1 MAFIMASTAF
11 ALKDRQKLILDAVIQ
26 EYIETAFPVASSRI
40 VDKFKFPYSSATVRN
55 ELLALDEAGFL
66 EQPHTSAGRIPTE
79 KGYRFYIEEYFDGDE
94 LLEKNER
101 VILSEI
107 FSARGG
113 SAYGRQQ
120 NTEEEFLKLLART
133 VSEISRSFTVAG
145 LYENDMFYKTG
156 ISEAFDE
163 PEFEYK
169 NTLKEFS
176 GLSDFIDEEIRNIF
190 EPGDFKKPKAFV
202 GKENPIREARN
213 YGMVVSSVITPNKKE
228 TLVAV
233 LGPKRMDYRKNI
245 SLFEFLGEL

>member
-1 MAFIMASTAF
+1 M
-11 ALKDRQKLILDAVIQ
+11 LKERQKSILDAVIQ
-26 EYIETAFPVASSRI
+26 EYIDTAFPVASSRI
-40 VDKFKFPYSSATVRN
+40 VDKFRLPYSSATVRN
-55 ELLALDEAGFL
+55 ELIALDKTGFL
-66 EQPHTSAGRIPTE
+66 EQPHTSAGRRPTE

-163 PEFEYK
+163 QEFEDK

-176 GLSDFIDEEIRNIF
+176 GLSDFIDEEIRNMF
-190 EPGDFKKPKAFV
+190 EQKDFKKPKAFV
-202 GKENPIREARN
+202 GKENPIKEARN
-213 YGMVVSSVITPNKKE
+213 YGMIVSSVMTPQKRE
-228 TLVAV
+228 TIIAI
-233 LGPKRMDYRKNI
+233 LGPKRMDYRKNL
-245 SLFEFLGEL
+245 SLFEYVEG